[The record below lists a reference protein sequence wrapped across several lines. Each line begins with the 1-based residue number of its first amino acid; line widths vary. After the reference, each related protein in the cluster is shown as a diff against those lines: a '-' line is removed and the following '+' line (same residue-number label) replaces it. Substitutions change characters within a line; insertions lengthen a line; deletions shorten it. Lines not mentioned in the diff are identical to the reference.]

1 MNRERIVSIVVIALI
16 AVATGG
22 GIAYMG
28 RDLLPGQDSSM
39 QDEHQDEHQGEEFER
54 GPNGGR
60 WLVDGSFALEVTMVE
75 SGIPPEFRLYAF
87 VDGAPISPAD
97 FDASIDLTRL
107 GGETDEVTFSPEGA
121 YRRGIGSIREPH
133 SFDVDVEATHNGNS
147 YHWSYESHEGRTAIP
162 ERVAVSQGIQTEAAG
177 EAVIQETIELT
188 GTIQADPGRIS
199 EVRSRFAGVV
209 TEVSKTIGD
218 TVGRGETLGM
228 VETNES
234 LRSVA
239 LNAPIGGLIVDRNVQ
254 NGQVTG
260 DEPLF
265 VISDMSEVWIY
276 LDVFGKDLA
285 AVAVGQPVRIE
296 TLSGDLIDDEIDWIS
311 PLVAHGSQSVRAR
324 ITVPNPDNRLRPGQF
339 VTATVRID
347 QHAVPLAV
355 KTSALQ
361 TFRDFDVVF
370 ARVGDVY
377 EVRML
382 DLGRRDAE
390 WVEVLD
396 GLAIG
401 EIYVTENSYLIK
413 ADIEKAGASH
423 DH

>member
-1 MNRERIVSIVVIALI
+1 MSRQTITSVVVIALI
-16 AVATGG
+16 AAVTGG
-22 GIAYMG
+22 ALWYWASEPLSAPESAM
-28 RDLLPGQDSSM
+28 R
-39 QDEHQDEHQGEEFER
+39 DEHEEEEFER

-60 WLVDGSFALEVTMVE
+60 LLVDGAFALEVTIFE
-75 SGIPPEFRLYAF
+75 SGIPPEFRLFAY
-87 VDGAPISPAD
+87 VDDTPVSPAD
-97 FDASIDLTRL
+97 YEATIELERL
-107 GGETDEVTFSPEGA
+107 GGVTDVFTFTSEGS
-121 YRRGIGSIREPH
+121 YLRGIGRVREPH
-133 SFDVDVEATHNGNS
+133 SFDVDVEVTHAGNE
-147 YHWSYESHEGRTAIP
+147 HRWAYESHEGRTMIP
-162 ERVAVSQGIQTEAAG
+162 TRVAESQGVEVEAAG
-177 EAVIQETIELT
+177 EAVILETIELT

-199 EVRSRFAGVV
+199 EVRSRFPGVV

-218 TVGRGETLGM
+218 TVMRGETLGM

-239 LNAPIGGLIVDRNVQ
+239 ITAPIGGLIVDRRVQ

-265 VISDMSEVWIY
+265 VISDMSEVWVY
-276 LDVFGKDLA
+276 LDVFGRDLA
-285 AVAVGQPVRIE
+285 RVETGQPVLIE
-296 TLSGDLIDDEIDWIS
+296 SLSGDIIGDEIDWIS

-324 ITVPNPDNRLRPGQF
+324 IAVPNPDDRLRPGQF
-339 VTATVRID
+339 VRATVQIAR
-347 QHAVPLAV
+347 HPVPLAV
-355 KTSALQ
+355 RTSGLQ
-361 TFRDFDVVF
+361 TFRDFSVVY
-370 ARVGDVY
+370 ARVGETY

-382 DLGRRDAE
+382 DLGRRDSD

-396 GLAIG
+396 GLAPG